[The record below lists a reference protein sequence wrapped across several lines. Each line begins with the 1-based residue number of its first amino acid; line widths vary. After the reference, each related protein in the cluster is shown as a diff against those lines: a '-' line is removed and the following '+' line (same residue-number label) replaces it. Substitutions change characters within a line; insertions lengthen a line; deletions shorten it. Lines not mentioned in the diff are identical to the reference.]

1 MAVQFILGRSGTGKT
16 SCCVSQIVDCLL
28 QQSPQPLLLLV
39 PEQATYQAERAILNG
54 KKIAGY
60 NGLRVLSFERL
71 GFLLSGR
78 YSAGIALSTT
88 ARQMIIQRI
97 LQEHKDELKI
107 FASAARQG
115 GFAKKIAEIIAELY
129 QYSKT
134 TDDIDAL
141 LGELKKE
148 NQNSITSLKFEDIG
162 LIFREYLNFI
172 EGRFIEPQAE
182 LNNVRSAIA
191 EADFIKGA
199 KLWVD
204 GFSGFTGVE
213 LAVLAELMKAA
224 AETKIALCLDA
235 ASFDLKKP
243 DTGKIDPTDL
253 FGSTQRTYSELFEMV
268 KSCQLRL
275 AEPEILEK
283 AVRFSGNRQLAH
295 IERNIFTAK
304 AEKMAASENVQIIS
318 APNVRSEVEFVACE
332 ILKLVKEKKY
342 RYRDIAVIA
351 ADIDNY
357 QHYIKAYFD
366 DYELPFF
373 IDQRKPLNHHPV
385 IQFICSA
392 LQIITSGFSHS
403 DIFSYLK
410 TDIVSVQRGDVDLL
424 ENYCIAFGTSS
435 ADWSSEKKWLFAA
448 KQDTEFAQQKINE
461 IRFKVSRP
469 LLKLKEKL
477 CPKKEPQ
484 KEIAAEEFVRIILDF
499 LAEFGISEKISDWI
513 EQAEKTAD
521 KSTADEHRQFYE
533 KLLGVFDEFAEIF
546 SGSKN
551 SCENYFAIINSV
563 FSQLTLG
570 FIPQALDEVLI
581 GSIERSRHPD
591 LKAVF
596 LIGATQKQF
605 PVALGS
611 NSILTDYDRAAA
623 DEMDFSL
630 AEGATQQITLRQ
642 YLTYIAFTRPSEMLY
657 VTYPAADEN
666 GSAIVRS
673 GFINNLES
681 LFENLKEKSVS
692 ERQTKIEKIHSRSEL
707 AELLCS
713 RLGKDV
719 SGFENDD
726 SGKLNELLD
735 DVCRD
740 EQFSAIGET
749 VKSAIN
755 YDNSAKLAQKVADE
769 FFAEQI
775 KISATKLST
784 FAACPYKYFARYIL
798 KIRKRKQAKLEPLD
812 IGKFEHAVL
821 DSLLKRLNSE
831 KKDFAEIDNE
841 KLLKILNEQISKI
854 IQSDSFVSNFIR
866 RSSHNNFIINSA
878 GRILEDCT
886 LAMAEMIRAGDFRP
900 LLSEVSFGEKGK
912 WLGEYEIPV
921 SKDRKIFLTGKIDR
935 IDVAEMDGK
944 KAVIIFDY
952 KRKEK
957 SFGWSQ
963 LYYGLDMQ
971 LAIYIL
977 AVRSAADAEMKNAIG
992 AFYLPI
998 EISPQKAALDE
1009 LQKKKQ
1015 DFNYKAKGIFN
1026 GEFFRQLDNSEK
1038 AGWNKFYNFQISSK
1052 GDQYSNYVRSGA
1064 LKPDDFENVLRFTE
1078 KKIVELT
1085 QQMFKGKIDIKPY
1098 RLGGQSPCSYCEYK
1112 PLCRF
1117 DWQLNDYNYLIPVNG
1132 KNEVVKKTNV

>member
-1 MAVQFILGRSGTGKT
+1 MAVQFILGRSAAGKT
-16 SCCVSQIVDCLL
+16 SFCVSQIVDCLL

-39 PEQATYQAERAILNG
+39 PEQATYQAERAILND

-60 NGLRVLSFERL
+60 NRLRVLSFERL

-78 YSAGIALSTT
+78 YASGAALSTT
-88 ARQMIIQRI
+88 ARQMIIGRI
-97 LQEHKDELKI
+97 CSEHKNELKI
-107 FASAARQG
+107 FTSAARQG
-115 GFAKKIAEIIAELY
+115 GLAKKIAEIITELY

-134 TDDIDAL
+134 TDDIDEL
-141 LGELKKE
+141 LGELKKK
-148 NQNSITSLKFEDIG
+148 NQNSITALKFEDIG

-172 EGRFIEPQAE
+172 EGKFIEPQAE
-182 LNNVRSAIA
+182 LNNVRSAIG

-204 GFSGFTGVE
+204 GFAGFTGVE
-213 LAVLAELMKAA
+213 FAVLAEMMKSA

-235 ASFDLKKP
+235 ADFDLKKP
-243 DTGKIDPTDL
+243 DAGKIDPADL
-253 FGSTQRTYSELFEMV
+253 FGSTQRTYVELFEMV
-268 KSCQLRL
+268 KSCQLQL
-275 AEPEILEK
+275 AEPQVLKK
-283 AVRFSGNRQLAH
+283 AVRFSGNPQLAH

-304 AEKMAASENVQIIS
+304 AAKMAASENVQIIS
-318 APNVRSEVEFVACE
+318 APNERSEVEFVACE

-392 LQIITSGFSHS
+392 LQIITGGFSHS

-410 TDIVSVQRGDVDLL
+410 TDIVSVERSDVDLL

-435 ADWSSEKKWLFAA
+435 ADWSSEKKWLFAE
-448 KQDTEFAQQKINE
+448 KQDGEFAQHKINE

-469 LLKLKEKL
+469 LLELKGKL
-477 CPKKEPQ
+477 CPREEPQ

-499 LAEFGISEKISDWI
+499 LAEFGVSEKISDWI
-513 EQAEKTAD
+513 EQAEKMAD

-546 SGSKN
+546 SGSKD
-551 SCENYFAIINSV
+551 SCENYFAIINSA

-605 PVALGS
+605 PIALAAD
-611 NSILTDYDRAAA
+611 SILTDYDRAAA

-630 AEGATQQITLRQ
+630 AETAIRQITLRQ
-642 YLTYIAFTRPSEMLY
+642 YLAYIAFTRPSEMLY
-657 VTYPAADEN
+657 VTYPATDEK
-666 GSAIVRS
+666 GSSQVRS

-681 LFENLKEKSVS
+681 LFENLKEKSIS
-692 ERQTKIEKIHSRSEL
+692 GRQREIEEINNRSEL

-719 SGFENDD
+719 SGLENDD
-726 SGKLNELLD
+726 SEKLNELLNGI
-735 DVCRD
+735 CID
-740 EQFSAIGET
+740 EKFSEIGET
-749 VKSAIN
+749 VKSAVN
-755 YDNSAKLAQKVADE
+755 YDNSAKLSQEMADE
-769 FFAEQI
+769 FFAAQI
-775 KISATKLST
+775 KTSATKLST

-798 KIRKRKQAKLEPLD
+798 KISKRKQAKLEPLD
-812 IGKFEHAVL
+812 IGKFEHTVL

-831 KKDFAEIDNE
+831 RKDFAKIDNE
-841 KLLKILNEQISKI
+841 QLLKILNEQISKI
-854 IQSDSFVSNFIR
+854 IQSDSFISNFVR

-900 LLSEVSFGEKGK
+900 LFSEVSFGEKAK
-912 WLGEYEIPV
+912 PFGEYEIPI
-921 SKDRKIFLTGKIDR
+921 SKGRKISLSGKIDR
-935 IDVAEMDGK
+935 LDVAEIDGK

-952 KRKEK
+952 KRKDK
-957 SFGWSQ
+957 SFSWPQ

-977 AVRSAADAEMKNAIG
+977 AVRSAANAELKNAIG

-998 EISPQKAALDE
+998 EISCEKASPDELDE
-1009 LQKKKQ
+1009 KMQK
-1015 DFNYKAKGIFN
+1015 FNYKAKGIFN
-1026 GEFFRQLDNSEK
+1026 GEFFSQLDNSEK

-1052 GDQYSNYVRSGA
+1052 GDQYSNYARSGA
-1064 LKPDDFENVLRFTE
+1064 LKSDDFENVLKFTE

-1085 QQMFKGKIDIKPY
+1085 QQMLKGKIDIKPY
-1098 RLGGQSPCSYCEYK
+1098 RLSGQSPCSYCEYK
-1112 PLCRF
+1112 SLCRF
-1117 DWQLNDYNYLIPVNG
+1117 DWQINDYNYLPAVNG
-1132 KNEVVKKTNV
+1132 KNEVVEKANE